1 VKRKPQSKKEDP
13 SFSSTKVVFSE
24 PDTRAISR
32 IKKICICIIAFFS
45 FALYANTLGHD
56 YAVDDGTVMQNN
68 KIVKKGISAIPEIFT
83 TRYRAGFWERKENL
97 YRPLSLVM
105 FAAEWQLSPE
115 KPFLGHLVNVLLYG
129 ITGILLFITMTKLL
143 SKKNHLIP
151 FLTTLLFIAHPVHTE
166 VVANIKSRD
175 EILCFLFVIASI
187 NFLMNYITASKM
199 ISLAA
204 SLFCFLLAL
213 LSKESAI
220 TFIFIV
226 PLVLHFFT
234 AVNLKKTI
242 TTALFFA
249 GAAGV
254 YLLIR
259 GTVLK
264 GLASETELQI
274 VNNSLL
280 GATDIITRFAS
291 AMSIMGKYLLLLFF
305 PHPLAFDY
313 SFNQVK
319 NVSIT
324 DFKAVISIVIYLS
337 LFIYALK
344 GFKQKN
350 LVAFGIL
357 FFLISISLVSNIF
370 FLIESTLAERFIYMP
385 SFGFCFAITVLLTK
399 IFKAETVKI
408 TARNFPHFLKNNSKI
423 FSATLIILILF
434 SFKTISRNADWKNN
448 LTLLSHDVKTS
459 SESARIRYAYG
470 SAILIEQALKEKDT
484 EKKMNLLDRSIEQL
498 EKGVSILDTYS
509 DAFYHLGLAYKEKG
523 DFVNAVKNL
532 EAARKNKTWT
542 EADFYVASGIAYG
555 SSKQYDKA
563 IADLKKAIEI
573 DPKSYDAINNLGLYY
588 SEMGDIPNAI
598 KSLNKSIEINPKFDK
613 AYYNLGNTYAKQGD
627 YTKAIEQYKKA
638 IDIDPKYEDA
648 YNNTG
653 NSYAAMKDYTN
664 AIIYYKKVIEINPS
678 NLQVLNNIGVTYKI
692 MGDNLNG
699 DKYLEM
705 AKTAPQK

>member
-1 VKRKPQSKKEDP
+1 VKRKIPVKKQAATASLNISEATDP
-13 SFSSTKVVFSE
+13 NAV
-24 PDTRAISR
+24 ANL
-32 IKKICICIIAFFS
+32 KKILLIIIAVFS
-45 FALYANTLGHD
+45 FALYANTLNHD

-105 FAAEWQLSPE
+105 FAIEWQLSPE
-115 KPFLGHLVNVLLYG
+115 KPFLGHLVNVLLYAL
-129 ITGILLFITMTKLL
+129 TGVLLFITMTKLL
-143 SKKNHLIP
+143 PQKNLLIP
-151 FLTTLLFIAHPVHTE
+151 LLTTLLFIAHPVHTE

-187 NFLMNYITASKM
+187 NFLMNYISSSKI
-199 ISLAA
+199 ISLIA
-204 SLFCFLLAL
+204 SLLCFLLAL

-220 TFIFIV
+220 TFIFVV
-226 PLVLHFFT
+226 PLILHFFT
-234 AVNLKKTI
+234 SVDLKKI
-242 TTALFFA
+242 FTTSLFFF
-249 GAAGV
+249 GAAV
-254 YLLIR
+254 IYLLIR
-259 GTVLK
+259 AAVLK

-280 GATDIITRFAS
+280 GATDVITRFAS
-291 AMSIMGKYLLLLFF
+291 AMYIMGKYLLLLFF
-305 PHPLAFDY
+305 PHPLVFDY
-313 SFNQVK
+313 SYNEIK
-319 NVSIT
+319 NVPIS
-324 DFKAVISIVIYLS
+324 DFKALTSIAVYLS

-344 GFKQKN
+344 TFKQKN
-350 LVAFGIL
+350 PLSFCIL

-370 FLIESTLAERFIYMP
+370 FLIESSMAERFIYMP
-385 SFGFCFAITVLLTK
+385 SFGFCLATAILLTK
-399 IFKAETVKI
+399 VLKAETIKNNANNLA
-408 TARNFPHFLKNNSKI
+408 TFFKNNSKI
-423 FSATLIILILF
+423 FSIIVVILVLF

-459 SESARIRYAYG
+459 TESARIRYAYG
-470 SAILIEQALKEKDT
+470 SAILIEQALKEKDKD
-484 EKKMNLLDRSIEQL
+484 KKMDLLDKAIEQL

-523 DFVNAVKNL
+523 DFPNAIKNL

-542 EADFYVASGIAYG
+542 DADFYVACGISYG
-555 SSKQYDKA
+555 GAKQYDKA

-573 DPKSYDAINNLGLYY
+573 DPRSSDALNNLGLYY
-588 SEMGDIPNAI
+588 NEKGDIENTI
-598 KSLNKSIEINPKFDK
+598 KSLNKSIEVNPNFDK

-627 YTKAIEQYKKA
+627 YNKAIEFYKKA
-638 IDIDPKYEDA
+638 IAIDSTYEDA

-653 NSYAAMKDYTN
+653 NSYAAMKDYAN
-664 AIIYYKKVIEINPS
+664 AITYYKKVIEINPS

-692 MGDNLNG
+692 MGDNVNG

-705 AKTAPQK
+705 VRAASQK